1 MVLLSP
7 QKDKKLTLFLGMLF
21 WSNILAEV
29 ELIDS
34 QELKKRIENSKEE
47 LILLD
52 VRTLEEYQ
60 SGHIK
65 NSINI
70 PHDQLI
76 LNINVLDL
84 YRNQP
89 IVVFCR
95 SGRRAQL
102 VIETLIENKF
112 DQIVD
117 LEGDIVAWKR
127 SGFPVVQ

>member
-1 MVLLSP
+1 M
-7 QKDKKLTLFLGMLF
+7 KKLTLFLGMLF
-21 WSNILAEV
+21 CSNILAEV

-34 QELKKRIENSKEE
+34 QELKQRIENSKEG
-47 LILLD
+47 LILID

-76 LNINVLDL
+76 LNINVLDQ

-117 LEGDIVAWKR
+117 LEGDIQA
-127 SGFPVVQ
+127 

>member
-1 MVLLSP
+1 M
-7 QKDKKLTLFLGMLF
+7 KKLTLFLGMLF
-21 WSNILAEV
+21 CSHILAEV

-34 QELKKRIENSKEE
+34 QELKQRIENSKEG
-47 LILLD
+47 LILID

-76 LNINVLDL
+76 LNVNVLDQ

-117 LEGDIVAWKR
+117 LQGDIQAWKT
-127 SGFPVVQ
+127 SGLPVVD

>member
-1 MVLLSP
+1 M
-7 QKDKKLTLFLGMLF
+7 KKLTLILGLVF
-21 WSNILAEV
+21 CSHILAEV
-29 ELIDS
+29 ELIDAS
-34 QELKKRIENSKEE
+34 VLKKRIDNPDNN

-52 VRTLEEYQ
+52 VRTVKEYQ

-76 LNINVLDL
+76 LNVNVLDQ

-102 VIETLIENKF
+102 VIDTLIENKF
-112 DQIVD
+112 NQIVD
-117 LEGDIVAWKR
+117 LEGDILAWKT
-127 SGFPVVQ
+127 SGFPVIQ

>member
-1 MVLLSP
+1 M
-7 QKDKKLTLFLGMLF
+7 KKLTLILGLVLC
-21 WSNILAEV
+21 SHILAEV
-29 ELIDS
+29 ELIDAS
-34 QELKKRIENSKEE
+34 VLKKRIENPDNN

-52 VRTLEEYQ
+52 VRTVKEYQ

-65 NSINI
+65 DSINI
-70 PHDQLI
+70 PHAQLI
-76 LNINVLDL
+76 QNINLLDQ

-102 VIETLIENKF
+102 VIDTLIQNKF

-117 LEGDIVAWKR
+117 LEGDMLAWKT
-127 SGFPVVQ
+127 SGFPVVH

>member
-1 MVLLSP
+1 M
-7 QKDKKLTLFLGMLF
+7 KILTLTLGLVF
-21 WSNILAEV
+21 CSHILAEV
-29 ELIDS
+29 ELIDAS
-34 QELKKRIENSKEE
+34 ALKKRIENPNKS

-52 VRTLEEYQ
+52 VRTVKEYQ

-76 LNINVLDL
+76 LNVNVLDQ

-102 VIETLIENKF
+102 VIDTLIENKF

-117 LEGDIVAWKR
+117 LEGDILAWKT

>member
-1 MVLLSP
+1 M
-7 QKDKKLTLFLGMLF
+7 KKITLIIGLVFCSYSWAG
-21 WSNILAEV
+21 V
-29 ELIDS
+29 ELIDVTA
-34 QELKKRIENSKEE
+34 LKKRIENPDYR

-52 VRTLEEYQ
+52 VRTVKEYQ

-65 NSINI
+65 DSINI

-76 LNINVLDL
+76 KNIDVLDQ

-102 VIETLIENKF
+102 VIDTLIQNKF

-117 LEGDIVAWKR
+117 LEGDILAWKT
-127 SGFPVVQ
+127 SGFPVVH

>member
-1 MVLLSP
+1 M
-7 QKDKKLTLFLGMLF
+7 KKLTLILGLTF
-21 WSNILAEV
+21 CSRIFAGV
-29 ELIDS
+29 ELLDVH
-34 QELKKRIENSKEE
+34 QLKQIIENPDET

-65 NSINI
+65 DSINI
-70 PHDQLI
+70 PHDQLM
-76 LNINVLDL
+76 LNVNLLDQ

-102 VIETLIENKF
+102 VIDALIENKF
-112 DQIVD
+112 DQILD
-117 LEGDIVAWKR
+117 LDGDMLAWKT
-127 SGFPVVQ
+127 SGFPVVD

>member
-1 MVLLSP
+1 M
-7 QKDKKLTLFLGMLF
+7 KKLTLILGLVF
-21 WSNILAEV
+21 CSYSWAEV
-29 ELIDS
+29 ELIDVS
-34 QELKKRIENSKEE
+34 VLKKRIENPDHI

-52 VRTLEEYQ
+52 VRTVREYQ

-65 NSINI
+65 DSINI
-70 PHDQLI
+70 PHNQLI
-76 LNINVLDL
+76 QNIDVLDQ

-102 VIETLIENKF
+102 VIDTLIQNKF

-117 LEGDIVAWKR
+117 LEGDMLAWKT
-127 SGFPVVQ
+127 SGFPVVH

>member
-1 MVLLSP
+1 
-7 QKDKKLTLFLGMLF
+7 MLF
-21 WSNILAEV
+21 CSNILAEV

-76 LNINVLDL
+76 LNINVLDQ

>member
-1 MVLLSP
+1 M
-7 QKDKKLTLFLGMLF
+7 KKITLIIGLVFSSYSWAG
-21 WSNILAEV
+21 V
-29 ELIDS
+29 ELIDVTA
-34 QELKKRIENSKEE
+34 LKKRIENPGYR

-52 VRTLEEYQ
+52 VRTVKEYQ

-65 NSINI
+65 DSINI

-76 LNINVLDL
+76 QNIDVLDQ

-102 VIETLIENKF
+102 VIDTLIENKF

-117 LEGDIVAWKR
+117 LEGDILAWKI
-127 SGFPVVQ
+127 SGFPVVH

>member
-1 MVLLSP
+1 M
-7 QKDKKLTLFLGMLF
+7 KKLTLFLGMLF
-21 WSNILAEV
+21 CSNILAEV

-34 QELKKRIENSKEE
+34 QELKQRIENSKEG
-47 LILLD
+47 LILID

-76 LNINVLDL
+76 LNVNVLDQ